1 MWHDDSC
8 RIDVVDEQKIEREKG
23 KSSVQKKIP
32 TNRPKRGK
40 CNNDSLERC
49 RELIFKKRNVQFKKF
64 RPIFQ
69 LNRWR

>member
-32 TNRPKRGK
+32 TRGK
-40 CNNDSLERC
+40 CNNDSLEHC
-49 RELIFKKRNVQFKKF
+49 RELILKKRNVQFRKF
-64 RPIFQ
+64 RSIFQ